1 MKKLVTEFNL
11 TGECT
16 VNVKE
21 VVKRWGKTWIISQ
34 WQEKFT
40 LCHRNLKVQ
49 ISKQQGKE
57 IIVELDLVPVQSEV
71 FRSGKTWMTAE
82 RQTAINLEKV
92 KI

>member
-1 MKKLVTEFNL
+1 M

-21 VVKRWGKTWIISQ
+21 VVRRWGKTWIISQ
-34 WQEKFT
+34 WQEKYT
-40 LCHRNLKVQ
+40 LCHRRLKVQ
-49 ISKQQGKE
+49 ISKQQAKE

-82 RQTAINLEKV
+82 RQAMIDQLKEKITA
-92 KI
+92 

>member
-1 MKKLVTEFNL
+1 MNKLVTGFNL

-21 VVKRWGKTWIISQ
+21 AVRRWGKTWIISQ
-34 WQEKFT
+34 WQDKYT
-40 LCHRNLKVQ
+40 LCHRRLKVQ
-49 ISKQQGKE
+49 ISKQQAKE

-82 RQTAINLEKV
+82 RQASINLEKA
-92 KI
+92 KA